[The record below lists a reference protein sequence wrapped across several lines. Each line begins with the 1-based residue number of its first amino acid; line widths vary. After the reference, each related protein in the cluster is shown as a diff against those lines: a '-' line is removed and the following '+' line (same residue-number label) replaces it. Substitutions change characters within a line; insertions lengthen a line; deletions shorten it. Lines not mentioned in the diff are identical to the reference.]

1 MNELV
6 QYHPI
11 GFIHTGHTDP
21 ARTPIQPR
29 YAAEHPGATG
39 RIEILDAYAAGLD
52 DLEGFSHVI
61 LLYHFHQA
69 GEARLRVKPY
79 LDDTERGIFA
89 TRAPCRPNPI
99 GLSVV
104 RLLRREGTT
113 LFLEDLDILD
123 GTPLLDIKPYVD
135 RFDGRVSERNGWQEH
150 IDEETAGRRGRR
162 LTESHQAPK
171 ATPGR
176 NLETKT

>member
-1 MNELV
+1 MIESIN
-6 QYHPI
+6 YHPI
-11 GFIHTGHTDP
+11 GVIHTGHTDP
-21 ARTPIQPR
+21 AKTPIQPR
-29 YAAEHPGATG
+29 YTADHPGAAG
-39 RIEILDAYAAGLD
+39 RVEILDAYAAGMD

-113 LFLEDLDILD
+113 LYLEDRDILD
-123 GTPLLDIKPYVD
+123 GTPLLDIKPYVG
-135 RFDGRVSERNGWQEH
+135 RFDGRQTTRNGWQDG
-150 IDEETAGRRGRR
+150 IDEPTAERLGRR
-162 LTESHQAPK
+162 LN
-171 ATPGR
+171 PG
-176 NLETKT
+176 KSGS